1 MEQDRPGKAREPA
14 REWDEVKV
22 KAAVAAEGAK
32 AVAAV
37 AVWDRVLVVEWA
49 REAVKVPAKVRVVAR
64 EWARAEVWAKA
75 EAVGR
80 GREEPVSARL
90 AVKHFLTNEESL
102 AINSSAQNA
111 VPQ

>member
-14 REWDEVKV
+14 KEWDEVKV
-22 KAAVAAEGAK
+22 KAAVVAEGAK

-37 AVWDRVLVVEWA
+37 AVWDRAAVEA
-49 REAVKVPAKVRVVAR
+49 PAKVLVVAR
-64 EWARAEVWAKA
+64 EWAKAEVWARA

-90 AVKHFLTNEESL
+90 AVKHSLTNEESP
-102 AINSSAQNA
+102 AINSSAPNA